1 MGRFERAALMDD
13 CTSLAAPSI
22 LRSRS
27 NCSTTSVLES
37 ELVDVISDT
46 PAIRPSERS
55 SGVATVAAM
64 VSGPAPGSFARTTTT
79 GKSTCGKGATGKSAK
94 ATMPAR
100 ARARVSKVVATG
112 LRIKGAEILAGRT
125 SGPKRC
131 LRPASRSARRRF
143 RAEVLRSASD
153 LGACTPL
160 CGPLCVAG
168 TGVSVFSRSPFMA
181 GSPPPRYGR
190 NALQPVRPWGP

>member
-27 NCSTTSVLES
+27 NCSTTSVLER

-55 SGVATVAAM
+55 RGVATVAAM

-79 GKSTCGKGATGKSAK
+79 GKSTCGRGATGKSPK

-100 ARARVSKVVATG
+100 ARARVSRVVATG
-112 LRIKGAEILAGRT
+112 LRIKGAEILAGNT

-143 RAEVLRSASD
+143 MAEILPSASD
-153 LGACTPL
+153 LGAFSPP
-160 CGPLCVAG
+160 CGPLCTAG

-181 GSPPPRYGR
+181 GSPPLHHGR
-190 NALQPVRPWGP
+190 HALQPAAPCAP